1 MVAYSKIED
10 KYYKITKM
18 REITN
23 SGGYSQGGNI
33 VLSGEPWHFLL
44 DTHWSIILE
53 WEIEQLEV
61 DWG

>member
-1 MVAYSKIED
+1 MMMVASSKIED

-33 VLSGEPWHFLL
+33 VLSGEP
-44 DTHWSIILE
+44 
-53 WEIEQLEV
+53 
-61 DWG
+61 

>member
-1 MVAYSKIED
+1 
-10 KYYKITKM
+10 M

-33 VLSGEPWHFLL
+33 VLSGEPWHYLL